1 MHKKTRFLV
10 HSLDGMLVISLFVV
24 HISTFTAAASKLIH
38 HHQHAAALRTVKRRA
53 VTQQTVAIAAQ
64 TAVREV
70 EGVLAL
76 CAGKLFGRT
85 QGEFARDKVLTVTHG
100 TNQVVG
106 HYGVLHVHVGQ
117 RRLAHHK
124 TRHAL
129 WLTIVLDFRRVRV

>member
-24 HISTFTAAASKLIH
+24 DISTFTTAASKLIH
-38 HHQHAAALRTVKRRA
+38 HHQHAATLRAVKRRA

-70 EGVLAL
+70 EGVLAFRT
-76 CAGKLFGRT
+76 GELFGRT

-100 TNQVVG
+100 TSQVVS

-117 RRLAHHK
+117 R
-124 TRHAL
+124 
-129 WLTIVLDFRRVRV
+129 

>member
-1 MHKKTRFLV
+1 MHF
-10 HSLDGMLVISLFVV
+10 
-24 HISTFTAAASKLIH
+24 STFAAATSKLIH
-38 HHQHAAALRTVKRRA
+38 HHQHTATLRTVKRRA

-76 CAGKLFGRT
+76 CTGELFGRT

-100 TNQVVG
+100 PSQVVG
-106 HYGVLHVHVGQ
+106 YYGVLHVHVGQ

-129 WLTIVLDFRRVRV
+129 WLTIVLDFGRVRI